1 MGIQNSPT
9 GDAPV
14 DLSGVLVGIVT
25 SAVDFLVNG
34 VMALATFVLR
44 TSIKPPTVIMGMAKV
59 IREEWGIP
67 MINEGEGTGTL
78 EKVVNRKVVD
88 SHKIIVS

>member
-14 DLSGVLVGIVT
+14 DLLGVIVGIVT

-44 TSIKPPTVIMGMAKV
+44 TSIKPPTVIMDIAKV

-67 MINEGEGTGTL
+67 MMDEGEGTGTV
-78 EKVVNRKVVD
+78 ERVVNGKVID
-88 SHKIIVS
+88 SHKIFIS